1 MSKIPF
7 VHDLKPAYGVCQ
19 QISPL
24 VRRVTCENPSAFT
37 YTGTGSFIIG
47 TGSVAIL
54 DPGPDNPAHLEA
66 LLSALSPGE
75 TVSHILVTHTHSDH
89 SPLAAPLKEKTH
101 ALICGG
107 EDRPVNLEAYDPN
120 LTELV
125 DGIKLEEAVDGDYRP
140 DIILKDGD
148 EIAGPDWT
156 LEAVFTPGHIGNH
169 FCFALK
175 EEKTLFTGD
184 HIMGWSTSIIAPP
197 EGNMADYMHS
207 LERLLER
214 DEAILRPT
222 HGPAV
227 ENPDAFIRAYI
238 AHRRNREDQIM
249 AQLKA
254 GQSQIKPMVEI
265 IYADIDVRL
274 HPAAAMSMLAHLQGM
289 VQTGKVGCDGAPGL
303 SSHYSLLQ

>member
-1 MSKIPF
+1 MSQIPF
-7 VHDLKPAYGVCQ
+7 VHDLEPAYGVCQ
-19 QISPL
+19 QLSPL

-54 DPGPDNPAHLEA
+54 DPGPDNPDHLKA
-66 LLSALSPGE
+66 LLSALAPGE

-89 SPLAAPLKEKTH
+89 SPLAAALKNKTH
-101 ALICGG
+101 GLVCGG
-107 EDRPVNLEAYDPN
+107 EDRPVIQEAFDPD

-125 DGIKLEEAVDGDYRP
+125 EGIKLEEAIDSDYHP

-148 EIAGPDWT
+148 EITGPDWT

-169 FCFALK
+169 FCFSLR

-197 EGNMADYMHS
+197 EGNMADYMNS
-207 LERLLER
+207 LDRLLAR
-214 DEAILRPT
+214 DEILLRPT

-227 ENPDAFIRAYI
+227 DNPKDFITAYI
-238 AHRRNREDQIM
+238 AHRREREHQIIE
-249 AQLKA
+249 QLQA
-254 GQSQIKPMVEI
+254 GQSEIRPMVQI
-265 IYADIDVRL
+265 IYADIDERL

-289 VQTGKVGCDGAPGL
+289 VQTGRVTCDGTPGL
-303 SSHYSLLQ
+303 SSQYSLL